1 MTFWLHTPDAHFLL
15 FSPSGRLSPEPS
27 GYEISNSGTPKESGK
42 SQEKEKGHLSN
53 EQKPHKKNSVPVWK
67 SNIRKQP
74 RFWAFLGYIL
84 NARAEWLPVLSEQ
97 EETGVA
103 KRALS
108 WRGTSSHCPRW
119 HFHELGAVY
128 YFSFSPRT
136 EGTRHQ
142 NCMGLTE

>member
-1 MTFWLHTPDAHFLL
+1 MTFWLHTLTFYCCFLSQVEYCL
-15 FSPSGRLSPEPS
+15 DPQVWDFKFWHP
-27 GYEISNSGTPKESGK
+27 NESGK
-42 SQEKEKGHLSN
+42 SQERESVIFPTNRNHIRKTQCPLW
-53 EQKPHKKNSVPVWK
+53 KN
-67 SNIRKQP
+67 NIRKQP

-103 KRALS
+103 KRALN

-119 HFHELGAVY
+119 LFHEPGAVY

-136 EGTRHQ
+136 DSKRHQ
-142 NCMGLTE
+142 NCMGLIE